1 MGMCK
6 PSGGINKPIYGK
18 VGQNIPGSFGPP
30 NTRTDMYNIDN
41 PDELLQQ
48 RWYGPDG
55 RNLWDRDWKHK
66 NENPKNPHK
75 YPHDHYWDWT
85 KPPGKQRPPYKG
97 PNGENTNNSYC

>member
-6 PSGGINKPIYGK
+6 PSGGINPPIYGK

-41 PDELLQQ
+41 PNELLQQ
-48 RWYGPDG
+48 RWHGPDG

-75 YPHDHYWDWT
+75 YPHDHY
-85 KPPGKQRPPYKG
+85 
-97 PNGENTNNSYC
+97 

>member
-6 PSGGINKPIYGK
+6 PSGGINEPIYGK

-30 NTRTDMYNIDN
+30 NTRTDMYDIDN

-55 RNLWDRDWKHK
+55 RNLWDRDWKH
-66 NENPKNPHK
+66 NDPHHNHTF
-75 YPHDHYWDWT
+75 PHDHNWDWT
-85 KPPGKQRPPYKG
+85 KPPGKQRPSYKG

>member
-6 PSGGINKPIYGK
+6 PSGGINEPIYGK

-30 NTRTDMYNIDN
+30 NTRTDLYNIDN
-41 PDELLQQ
+41 PKELLQQ

-55 RNLWDRDWKHK
+55 RNLWDRDWKH
-66 NENPKNPHK
+66 NDSHHNHTF
-75 YPHDHYWDWT
+75 PHDHYWDWI

-97 PNGENTNNSYC
+97 PNGEDTKNSYC

>member
-6 PSGGINKPIYGK
+6 PSGGINPPIYGK

-66 NENPKNPHK
+66 NENPK
-75 YPHDHYWDWT
+75 
-85 KPPGKQRPPYKG
+85 G
-97 PNGENTNNSYC
+97 NGIEIENLKKLVSLEK